1 MPRKQ
6 RERKLQRV
14 QFDFDPVATG
24 ELDRIMKL
32 LGMTSRSEFLRFAL
46 GLTFVAS
53 EAILAGGK
61 LIIEDGDIRKEIV
74 FPLCRCRQIS
84 PRNL

>member
-1 MPRKQ
+1 MPRQQ

-14 QFDFDPVATG
+14 QFDFDPVAVG
-24 ELDRIMKL
+24 ELDRMMKL

-46 GLTFVAS
+46 GLTSVVS

-61 LIIEDGDIRKEIV
+61 LIIEDEGVRKEII
-74 FPLCRCRQIS
+74 FPLCRCPKIS
-84 PRNL
+84 PGNL